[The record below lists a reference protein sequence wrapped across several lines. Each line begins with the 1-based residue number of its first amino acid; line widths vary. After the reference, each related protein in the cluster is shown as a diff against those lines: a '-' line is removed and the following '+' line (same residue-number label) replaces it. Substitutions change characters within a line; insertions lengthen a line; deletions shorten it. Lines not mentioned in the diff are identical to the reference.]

1 MNRNCFFAFLVVMGC
16 CQAWAATRTVTLD
29 ALPAIELVREGE
41 TASLRA
47 EGLERPLEPVGAPSL
62 PYCTVSLEVAAGA
75 EVGAITL
82 EGAWQTLAEGVT
94 LEPIQPVYVISETP
108 EQVGPDPALY
118 AKAWPEAAVENLG
131 ITRSLG
137 KRTLHLKVTPVRYA
151 GGKVEVLTQGSVS
164 VEVTEPAAVPRLK
177 SASLLTAEEEATS
190 QPARRYILISPP
202 AYTTQ
207 WQAYIDARKT
217 QRPDVTFVLKNAA
230 DIYSAY
236 PFNPDNTGG
245 SPRNPAESIH
255 QFLREDVKANPAGTT
270 YVVLGGSW
278 VNAWNITSAND
289 TTLQT
294 KIPGIIAKP
303 VAVVNEYPLTDM
315 FYACLDVDDGKYP
328 WDSNANKTYA
338 DSGEQNSS
346 NDYYADIVVSRIP
359 LRSTKLSEADVITA
373 FTAKVAH
380 VEGEAFTG
388 RHRYYSA
395 GGQLTTSYTAANGN
409 FLRGEQTFYD
419 GGLNQFDPTRSSN
432 FVDCEVVPRLTL
444 KNILSARRPVLGGN
458 PLFPYSW
465 SADYATQNEATN
477 DFFSQ
482 DREYTEYR
490 DHGSSTYL
498 YGGLVTADR
507 HLSGTGISRIILAG
521 YSCMTGCIDNSKL
534 TLAESEIVSAQG
546 GTVASI
552 HNSRAGLTYANKGS
566 SYEDGGLSSSLQ
578 HAVKVQLMNNDCD
591 IGTAWLRSRQRYSSS
606 TGQGRFVT
614 MEQLLL
620 GDPLIALPPAVEAVT
635 LTESPTLTADT
646 GYTSLTMPGGTNI
659 TSAKLV
665 SVMRGLTVTGAGDFT
680 FAADGGVGSGVTFA
694 ETGTHTLTLASPS
707 KGYFAQPTGAT
718 AVAITGS
725 GITLDLGSTTPTF
738 TTLTLDGGET
748 RKTGNIIRGT
758 TEGQLASLLPLTVTN
773 TEVLFATRDAFLR
786 KENDTVQTVET
797 DKITVTNGTVGFF
810 TNPNVGL
817 TYGRWD
823 GLYCPVELNNGSI
836 HVKSTQ
842 TAAFGHSAKPGLA
855 VSVTGTSA
863 VKTTGGG
870 KITLFGTTT
879 FTVNQDATLSLAAAF
894 ARGTADSKMVINNSG
909 KVTVA
914 DATGLTGEV
923 TVNGGTLQ
931 LTAIPLKNVTKL
943 TLTGTVKLILPKDEG
958 GFYQIL
964 PAQGATLEKSTA
976 TVTVATLDGETES
989 ALSGEFTT
997 TNAFFDKSAFLT
1009 WNTASGNWNTTDAN
1023 WLRNGTAATYTAG
1036 DKAYFP
1042 DINNGVTKVDEVTVT
1057 LPSEVACDFVNFGN
1071 AASTYTFSGSRL
1083 SVASLQLGTQVNFTN
1098 PVYSSDGVLATGGTN
1113 TFTNLSTPSVDI
1125 ATGATVSA
1133 TALSN
1138 TLSTIKAVRLYPLA
1152 THGGGATC
1160 EISELKFYNTSGEV
1174 SISSATRSEPTDIT
1188 FTSTGWTYLWDGVIN
1203 GLNFAGYGAQPWSV
1217 TVNDVSSFTNGRYY
1231 MQFTFA
1237 SAIPAITGLKIG
1249 APYNNQS
1256 TTSLK
1261 AFRVDVTT
1269 DGLSWVTV
1277 CTASNTTLP
1286 GKLIIDLW
1294 LNSGATFSCSTGGPT
1309 AVTVSAGGAYGL
1321 KGTPNAEITCE
1332 AGAIFKA
1339 VSGSALQYNAN
1350 CTFVYPEEGTVT
1362 IDPAALNLA
1371 DEASAQVI
1379 KNNGKTLT
1387 HADLAHFS
1395 APEGYNLVR
1404 TESGLNVIK
1413 QSTLAGPY
1421 RRTLTGRANWA
1432 DTGWT
1437 ADTVAEGGTWSSAN
1451 RQPYADIELLTT
1463 ADTVL
1468 KITESVS
1475 FGTLRQ
1481 QVLPEGTEG
1490 SEVDRSA
1497 YANRLRLEKSA
1508 GAKVEAVTY
1517 DLSAFEGRVTIA
1529 FSTGD
1534 ATVIAGADTRLRER
1548 GTGKLVIGEGMKVTL
1563 YAASWGG
1570 TIENNGGTIEYR
1582 SPMKAP
1588 QVQFK

>member
-62 PYCTVSLEVAAGA
+62 PYYTVSLEVATGA

-82 EGAWQTLAEGVT
+82 EGEWQTLAEGVT

-108 EQVGPDPALY
+108 ETVGPDPALY

-164 VEVTEPAAVPRLK
+164 VEVTEPAAVPRLM
-177 SASLLTAEEEATS
+177 SASLLSAEAEATT
-190 QPARRYILISPP
+190 PPERRYILISPP
-202 AYTTQ
+202 AYTNEWKT
-207 WQAYIDARKT
+207 YIEARRT
-217 QRPDVTFVLKNAA
+217 QRRDVTFVLKNAA
-230 DIYSAY
+230 EIYEAY
-236 PFNPDNTGG
+236 PFDPANTDG

-255 QFLREDVKANPAGTT
+255 QFLRKDVADNPAGTT

-278 VNAWNITSAND
+278 VNAWNITSASD
-289 TTLQT
+289 ATLQT
-294 KIPGIIAKP
+294 KIPGVIAKP

-315 FYACLDVDDGKYP
+315 FYACLDVNAGKYP

-359 LRSTKLSEADVITA
+359 LRSTKLSEADVIKA

-395 GGQLTTSYTAANGN
+395 GAQLTTSYTAANGN

-465 SADYATQNEATN
+465 SAAYATQGEATN

-521 YSCMTGCIDNSKL
+521 YSCMTGCIDSDKV
-534 TLAESEIVSAQG
+534 TLAESEIVSQRG
-546 GTVASI
+546 GTVASV
-552 HNSRAGLTYANKGS
+552 HNSRAGLTYANRGS
-566 SYEDGGLSSSLQ
+566 SYEDNGLSSSLQ
-578 HAVKVQLMNNDCD
+578 HAIKLQLMNNDCD

-665 SVMRGLTVTGAGDFT
+665 SVMRGLTVSGAGDFT
-680 FAADGGVGSGVTFA
+680 FAANGGVGSGVTFSTEGA
-694 ETGTHTLTLASPS
+694 HTLTLASPS

-738 TTLTLDGGET
+738 TTLTLNGGET
-748 RKTGNIIRGT
+748 HQAGNIIRGT
-758 TEGQLASLLPLTVTN
+758 TEGQLTRFLPLTVNN

-786 KENDTVQTVET
+786 KANDVVQTVAT
-797 DKITVTNGTVGFF
+797 DKITVTNGTVGFL

-817 TYGRWD
+817 QYGLWD
-823 GLYCPVELNNGSI
+823 GFYCPVELNNSSI

-870 KITLFGTTT
+870 KITLFGTST
-879 FTVNQDATLSLAAAF
+879 FTVAQDATLDLAAAF
-894 ARGTADSKMVINNSG
+894 ATSTTADSKLVINNSG

-914 DATGLTGEV
+914 DATGLAGEV

-931 LTAIPLKNVTKL
+931 LTAIPLANVTKL
-943 TLTGTVKLILPKDEG
+943 TLTGDVKLILPKDEG

-964 PAQGATLEKSTA
+964 PVQSATLEKTG
-976 TVTVATLDGETES
+976 TVTVYTADDTAT
-989 ALSGEFTT
+989 AISGEFTT
-997 TNAFFDKSAFLT
+997 TNAFFDKTAFLT

-1023 WLRNGTAATYTAG
+1023 WLRNGTAATYSAG

-1042 DINNGVTKVDEVTVT
+1042 DINNGAAVTIT

-1071 AASTYTFSGSRL
+1071 AASTYTFAGERL
-1083 SVASLQLGTQVNFTN
+1083 SVKNLQLGTPVTFSNA
-1098 PVYSSDGVLATGGTN
+1098 VYSSAGVLANSGT
-1113 TFTNLSTPSVDI
+1113 TAFSALTTPALSIS
-1125 ATGATVSA
+1125 AGATVSS
-1133 TALSN
+1133 TALDN
-1138 TLSTIKAVRLYPLA
+1138 TISTIKAIRFYPLA
-1152 THGGGATC
+1152 TNGGGTTC
-1160 EISELKFYNTSGEV
+1160 AISELEFYNANGKVT
-1174 SISSATRSEPTDIT
+1174 ISSNYSQPTDIAT
-1188 FTSTGWTYLWDGVIN
+1188 CSNWGALWDGKIN
-1203 GLNFAGYGAQPWSV
+1203 GLADFGLGKNEYVWSV
-1217 TVNDVSSFTNGRYY
+1217 TVRDVSHFTNGRYY
-1231 MQFTFA
+1231 MQFNFA
-1237 SAIPAITGLKIG
+1237 TAIPVITHYKVG
-1249 APYNNQS
+1249 APYNNQN
-1256 TTSLK
+1256 TKSLK
-1261 AFRVDVTT
+1261 NFRVDVTS
-1269 DGLSWVTV
+1269 DGISWVTV
-1277 CTASNTTLP
+1277 STVTGASVP
-1286 GKLIIDLW
+1286 GAGFGDLW
-1294 LNSGATFSCSTGGPT
+1294 QNAGNPFTCNAASGST

-1321 KGTPNAEITCE
+1321 KGTPKAKITCE

-1350 CTFVYPEEGTVT
+1350 CTIVYPKAGTIE
-1362 IDPAALNLA
+1362 IDPTALNLA
-1371 DEASAQVI
+1371 DGASAQVI
-1379 KNNGKTLT
+1379 KNNGKTFT

-1395 APEGYNLVR
+1395 VPEGYNLER
-1404 TESGLNVIK
+1404 DANGLNVVK
-1413 QSTLAGPY
+1413 ESTLAGPY
-1421 RRTLTGRANWA
+1421 RRTLDGRATWA
-1432 DTGWT
+1432 ETGWT
-1437 ADTVAEGGTWSSAN
+1437 ADAETEGGTWSSAN
-1451 RQPYADIELLTT
+1451 RQPCADIELLTT

-1481 QVLPEGTEG
+1481 QVLPEGEEG
-1490 SEVDRSA
+1490 SGVDRSA

-1508 GAKVEAVTY
+1508 SATVEAVTY

-1529 FSTGD
+1529 FSTGA
-1534 ATVIAGADTRLRER
+1534 ATVIAGADTRLRES

-1563 YAASWGG
+1563 YAARWGG

>member
-108 EQVGPDPALY
+108 ETVGPDPALY

-164 VEVTEPAAVPRLK
+164 VEVTEPAAVPRMM
-177 SASLLTAEEEATS
+177 SASLLTAEEEATT
-190 QPARRYILISPP
+190 QPERRYILISPP
-202 AYTTQ
+202 AYTSQ
-207 WQAYIDARKT
+207 WQTYIDARKT

-230 DIYSAY
+230 EIYRDY
-236 PFNPDNTGG
+236 PFNPNNTDG

-278 VNAWNITSAND
+278 VDAWNITSADD

-294 KIPGIIAKP
+294 KIPGIIAK
-303 VAVVNEYPLTDM
+303 AAKLYSHYPLTDM
-315 FYACLDVDDGKYP
+315 FYACLDVDAGKYP
-328 WDSNANKTYA
+328 WDGNANKNYA
-338 DSGEQNSS
+338 DGNELGNGA
-346 NDYYADIVVSRIP
+346 NDYDPDIVVSRIP
-359 LRSTKLSEADVITA
+359 LRSSKLSEAAVITA
-373 FTAKVAH
+373 FTAKVTRA
-380 VEGEAFTG
+380 EAADFPG

-395 GGQLTTSYTAANGN
+395 GGQLDTTYSAASGN
-409 FLRGEQTFYD
+409 FLRTEQEFYD
-419 GGLNQFDPTRSSN
+419 GGLNQFDPARSSA
-432 FVDCEVVPRLTL
+432 FVDCEVVPRRSL
-444 KNILSARRPVLGGN
+444 KTMLATRRPVLGGN

-465 SADYATQNEATN
+465 SAAYATQSEAVT
-477 DFFSQ
+477 DFFSK

-507 HLSGTGISRIILAG
+507 HLNSTGLSRIILAG
-521 YSCMTGCIDNSKL
+521 FSCMTGYIDGDKV
-534 TLAESEIVSAQG
+534 TLAESEIVSQNG
-546 GTVASI
+546 GAVASV
-552 HNSRAGLTYANKGS
+552 HNSRFGLSYSGKGAS
-566 SYEDGGLSSSLQ
+566 DEDGLSSTLQ
-578 HAVKVQLMNNDCD
+578 YRIKQQLMNSDCD
-591 IGTAWLRSRQRYSSS
+591 IGTAWLNSRKSYCSNAW
-606 TGQGRFVT
+606 GQARFVLF
-614 MEQLLL
+614 EQLLL
-620 GDPLIALPPAVEAVT
+620 GDPLIALPPAVGAAT

-665 SVMRGLTVTGAGDFT
+665 KVMQGLTVTGAGDFT
-680 FAADGGVGSGVTFA
+680 FAADGGVGAGVTFA

-707 KGYFAQPTGAT
+707 KGYFAQPTNAT
-718 AVAITGS
+718 TVAITGS
-725 GITLDLGSTTPTF
+725 GITLDLGSTAPTF
-738 TTLTLDGGET
+738 TTLTLNGGET

-773 TEVLFATRDAFLR
+773 TEVLFATRDAF
-786 KENDTVQTVET
+786 KGAGENAKV
-797 DKITVTNGTVGFF
+797 TVTNGTVGFH
-810 TNPNVGL
+810 TNPNVGSQ
-817 TYGRWD
+817 YGLWD
-823 GLYCPVELNNGSI
+823 GFYCPVELNSGSI

-879 FTVNQDATLSLAAAF
+879 FAVAANATLTLNANFATSSLEN
-894 ARGTADSKMVINNSG
+894 SKLVIDNSG
-909 KVTVA
+909 TVVV
-914 DATGLTGEV
+914 DGDSGLTGEV
-923 TVNGGTLQ
+923 TVNGGTLE
-931 LTAIPLKNVTKL
+931 LKALPLKNVTKL
-943 TLTGTVKLILPKDEG
+943 TLTGNVKLILPKDEG
-958 GFYQIL
+958 GFYQVL
-964 PAQGATLEKSTA
+964 PVQGSTLEKTGAVTVYTADDTA
-976 TVTVATLDGETES
+976 TAI
-989 ALSGEFTT
+989 SGEFTT

-1023 WLRNGTAATYTAG
+1023 WLRNGTAATYSAG

-1042 DINNGVTKVDEVTVT
+1042 DINGASSVTVN
-1057 LPSEVACDFVNFGN
+1057 LPSELSCDFVNFGN
-1071 AASTYTFSGSRL
+1071 SSSAYTFTGSTL
-1083 SVASLQLGTQVNFTN
+1083 NVQSLLLGT
-1098 PVYSSDGVLATGGTN
+1098 PVTFSNTVIASSGTFALSGN
-1113 TFTNLSTPSVDI
+1113 TTFNTLSTTFLDI
-1125 ATGATVSA
+1125 ANGATVSA
-1133 TALSN
+1133 DTLNLSF
-1138 TLSTIKAVRLYPLA
+1138 SKIKGIRFYPLKLYA
-1152 THGGGATC
+1152 EMFNGSLLDTCALAEMRFFDANGAQ
-1160 EISELKFYNTSGEV
+1160 IP
-1174 SISSATRSEPTDIT
+1174 ISSAAISDKPGY
-1188 FTSTGWTYLWDGVIN
+1188 TSSNTGALYDNSCNTSSSYWQVQASSASVFQKGDYYLQFSFDSPQPMVAKYQLASSYNAYKSAPVSFRLEVSCDGN
-1203 GLNFAGYGAQPWSV
+1203 
-1217 TVNDVSSFTNGRYY
+1217 T
-1231 MQFTFA
+1231 
-1237 SAIPAITGLKIG
+1237 
-1249 APYNNQS
+1249 
-1256 TTSLK
+1256 
-1261 AFRVDVTT
+1261 
-1269 DGLSWVTV
+1269 WVTV
-1277 CTASNTTLP
+1277 SQVTNAGSGGQIFIGDTWYTCGAFTCSSGPWTTP
-1286 GKLIIDLW
+1286 
-1294 LNSGATFSCSTGGPT
+1294 
-1309 AVTVSAGGAYGL
+1309 VTVSAGGAYGL
-1321 KGTPNAEITCE
+1321 KGTPNAKITCE

-1339 VSGSALQYNAN
+1339 VSGSALQYNAKS
-1350 CTFVYPEEGTVT
+1350 TFVYPAEGTIT
-1362 IDPAALNLA
+1362 IDPTALNLA
-1371 DEASAQVI
+1371 DGASAQVI

-1421 RRTLTGRANWA
+1421 RRTLTGRATWA

-1451 RQPYADIELLTT
+1451 RQPCADIELLTT

-1468 KITESVS
+1468 KIEESVS

-1481 QVLPEGTEG
+1481 QVLPESTEG
-1490 SEVDRSA
+1490 SGVDRSA

-1508 GAKVEAVTY
+1508 SATVEAVTY

-1582 SPMKAP
+1582 APMKAP

>member
-62 PYCTVSLEVAAGA
+62 PYYTVSLEVAAGA

-108 EQVGPDPALY
+108 ETVGPDPALY

-164 VEVTEPAAVPRLK
+164 VEVTEPAAVPRLM
-177 SASLLTAEEEATS
+177 SASLLTAEAKATTP
-190 QPARRYILISPP
+190 PARRYILISPP
-202 AYTTQ
+202 AYTTR
-207 WQAYIDARKT
+207 WQAYIEARRT

-230 DIYSAY
+230 EIYSAY
-236 PFNPDNTGG
+236 PFNPNNTDG

-255 QFLREDVKANPAGTT
+255 QFLREDVAANPAGTT

-278 VNAWNITSAND
+278 VNAWNITSADD

-294 KIPGIIAKP
+294 KIPGVIAKP

-315 FYACLDVDDGKYP
+315 FYACLDVNAGKYP

-373 FTAKVAH
+373 FKAKVAH

-395 GGQLTTSYTAANGN
+395 GAQLTTSYTAANGN

-465 SADYATQNEATN
+465 SAAYATQGEATN
-477 DFFSQ
+477 DFFSK

-521 YSCMTGCIDNSKL
+521 YSCMTGCIDSNKV
-534 TLAESEIVSAQG
+534 TLAESEIVSQRG
-546 GTVASI
+546 GTVASV
-552 HNSRAGLTYANKGS
+552 HNSRAGLTYANRGS
-566 SYEDGGLSSSLQ
+566 SYEDNGLSSSLQ
-578 HAVKVQLMNNDCD
+578 HAIKLQLMNNDCD

-606 TGQGRFVT
+606 TGQGRFVV

-620 GDPLIALPPAVEAVT
+620 GDPLIALPPAVTATT

-646 GYTSLTMPGGTNI
+646 GYTTLSMPGGTNI
-659 TSAKLV
+659 TSSHLV
-665 SVMRGLTVTGAGDFT
+665 KVMRGLTVTGAGDFT
-680 FAADGGVGSGVTFA
+680 FAADGGVGSGVTFSTA
-694 ETGTHTLTLASPS
+694 GDHTLTLASPS

-725 GITLDLGSTTPTF
+725 GITLDLGSTAPTF
-738 TTLTLDGGET
+738 TKLTLNGGESET
-748 RKTGNIIRGT
+748 PKTGNIIRGT
-758 TEGQLASLLPLTVTN
+758 TEGQLTRFLPLTVEN

-786 KENDTVQTVET
+786 KANDVVQTVAT
-797 DKITVTNGTVGFF
+797 DKITVTNGTVGFL
-810 TNPNVGL
+810 TNPNVGSQ
-817 TYGRWD
+817 YGLWD
-823 GLYCPVELNNGSI
+823 GFYCPVELNNGTI
-836 HVKSTQ
+836 HVKATQ

-870 KITLFGTTT
+870 KITLFGTST
-879 FTVNQDATLSLAAAF
+879 FTVAQDATLDLAAAF
-894 ARGTADSKMVINNSG
+894 ATSTTADSKLVINNSG

-914 DATGLTGEV
+914 DATGLAGEV

-931 LTAIPLKNVTKL
+931 LTAIPLANVTKL
-943 TLTGTVKLILPKDEG
+943 TLTGDVKLILPKDEG

-964 PAQGATLEKSTA
+964 PVQDSTLEKTG
-976 TVTVATLDGETES
+976 TVTVYTADDTAT
-989 ALSGEFTT
+989 AISGEFTT
-997 TNAFFDKSAFLT
+997 TNAFFDKTAFLT

-1023 WLRNGTAATYTAG
+1023 WLRNGTAATYSAG

-1042 DINNGVTKVDEVTVT
+1042 DINNGAAVTVS

-1071 AASTYTFSGSRL
+1071 AASTYTFAGERL
-1083 SVASLQLGTQVNFTN
+1083 SVKNLQLGTPVTFSNT
-1098 PVYSSDGVLATGGTN
+1098 VYSSGGVVANGGKTAFADL
-1113 TFTNLSTPSVDI
+1113 TTPTLDI
-1125 ATGATVSA
+1125 ASGATVSA
-1133 TALSN
+1133 SILSN
-1138 TLSTIKAVRLYPLA
+1138 TISTIKGIRFYPLA
-1152 THGGGATC
+1152 AKNGTTC
-1160 EISELKFYNTSGEV
+1160 AISELEFYNTNGKVTIPSNH
-1174 SISSATRSEPTDIT
+1174 SEPTDVATSSNWDALSDGRIT
-1188 FTSTGWTYLWDGVIN
+1188 
-1203 GLNFAGYGAQPWSV
+1203 GLQFDLGSREYVWSV
-1217 TVNDVSSFTNGRYY
+1217 TVPDVSDFTNGRYY
-1231 MQFTFA
+1231 MQFNFA
-1237 SAIPAITGLKIG
+1237 SAIPIITSYKVG
-1249 APYNNQS
+1249 APYNDQN
-1256 TTSLK
+1256 TKSLK
-1261 AFRVDVTT
+1261 NFRVDVTS
-1269 DGLSWVTV
+1269 DGISWVTV
-1277 CTASNTTLP
+1277 STVTNASVP
-1286 GKLIIDLW
+1286 GAGFGALW
-1294 LNSGATFSCSTGGPT
+1294 QNSGNPFTCSNGGPT

-1321 KGTPNAEITCE
+1321 KGTPNAKITCE

-1350 CTFVYPEEGTVT
+1350 CTFVYPEAGTIE
-1362 IDPAALNLA
+1362 IDPTALGLAANGK
-1371 DEASAQVI
+1371 AQVI
-1379 KNNGKTLT
+1379 ANNGKTFT

-1395 APEGYNLVR
+1395 VPEGYNLER
-1404 TESGLNVIK
+1404 DSNGLNVVK

-1421 RRTLTGRANWA
+1421 RRTLNGRANWA
-1432 DTGWT
+1432 ETGWT
-1437 ADTVAEGGTWSSAN
+1437 ADTATEGGTWSSAN
-1451 RQPYADIELLTT
+1451 RQPCADIELLTT

-1468 KITESVS
+1468 KIEGSVS

-1481 QVLPEGTEG
+1481 QVLPVLPEGTEG
-1490 SEVDRSA
+1490 SGVDRST

-1508 GAKVEAVTY
+1508 GATVEAVTY

-1529 FSTGD
+1529 FSTGA
-1534 ATVIAGADTRLRER
+1534 ATVIAGADTRLRES

-1563 YAASWGG
+1563 YAARWGG

-1582 SPMKAP
+1582 APMKAP

>member
-1 MNRNCFFAFLVVMGC
+1 MNKNCFFAFVVVMGC
-16 CQAWAATRTVTLD
+16 GQAWAATRTVTLD

-62 PYCTVSLEVAAGA
+62 PYYTVSLEVTAGA

-82 EGAWQTLAEGVT
+82 EGEWQTLAEGVT

-108 EQVGPDPALY
+108 ETVGPDPALY

-164 VEVTEPAAVPRLK
+164 VEVTEPAATPRLK
-177 SASLLTAEEEATS
+177 SASLLTAENEATTP
-190 QPARRYILISPP
+190 PARRYILISPP
-202 AYTTQ
+202 AYTSQ
-207 WQAYIDARKT
+207 WQDYLDERQT
-217 QRPDVTFVLKNAA
+217 QRSDVTFVLKNAA

-236 PFNPDNTGG
+236 PFNPDNTDG

-255 QFLREDVKANPAGTT
+255 QFLREDVAANPAGTT

-278 VNAWNITSAND
+278 VNAWNITSADD

-303 VAVVNEYPLTDM
+303 TQLYSHYPLTDM
-315 FYACLDVDDGKYP
+315 FYACLDVDTGKYP
-328 WDSNANKTYA
+328 WDGNANKNYA
-338 DSGEQNSS
+338 DSSELGNTA
-346 NDYYADIVVSRIP
+346 NDYNPDIVVSRIP
-359 LRSTKLSEADVITA
+359 LRSSKLSEAAVITA
-373 FTAKVAH
+373 FTEKVRRA
-380 VEGEAFTG
+380 EAENFSG

-395 GGQLTTSYTAANGN
+395 GGQLDTTYSASNGN
-409 FLRGEQTFYD
+409 FLRAEQEFYD
-419 GGLNQFDPTRSSN
+419 GGLNQFDPTRSSS
-432 FVDCEVVPRLTL
+432 FVDCEVVPRRSL
-444 KNILSARRPVLGGN
+444 KNMLSTRRPVLGGN
-458 PLFPYSW
+458 PLFPTSW
-465 SADYATQNEATN
+465 SAAYATQNEAVT
-477 DFFSQ
+477 DFFSE

-507 HLSGTGISRIILAG
+507 HLNGSGLSRIILAG
-521 YSCMTGCIDNSKL
+521 YSCMTGYIDGEKL
-534 TLAESEIVSAQG
+534 TLAESEIVSQSG
-546 GTVASI
+546 GAVASV
-552 HNSRAGLTYANKGS
+552 HNSRFGLSYAGKGAS
-566 SYEDGGLSSSLQ
+566 DEDGLSSTLQ
-578 HAVKVQLMNNDCD
+578 YRIKQQLMTSDCD
-591 IGTAWLRSRQRYSSS
+591 LGTAWLNTRKGYCSN
-606 TGQGRFVT
+606 TGGQQRFVM

-620 GDPLIALPPAVEAVT
+620 GDPLIALPPAVGAATWTGSEDCSQD
-635 LTESPTLTADT
+635 L
-646 GYTSLTMPGGTNI
+646 GYTSLTATAGTTI
-659 TSAKLV
+659 ESAKLV
-665 SVMRGLTVTGAGDFT
+665 KVMQGLTVTGAGNFT
-680 FAADGGVGSGVTFA
+680 FAADGGVGSGVTFS

-707 KGYFAQPTGAT
+707 KGYFAQPTNAKE
-718 AVAITGS
+718 VAITGS
-725 GITLDLGSTTPTF
+725 GITLDLGSTAPTF
-738 TTLTLDGGET
+738 TKLTLNGGDT

-758 TEGQLASLLPLTVTN
+758 TEGQLTRFLPLTVEN
-773 TEVLFATRDAFLR
+773 TEILFATRDAFLR
-786 KENDTVQTVET
+786 KANDVVQTVET
-797 DKITVTNGTVGFF
+797 DKITVTNGSVGFF

-817 TYGRWD
+817 AYGRWD
-823 GLYCPVELNNGSI
+823 GFYCPVELNSGSI

-855 VSVTGTSA
+855 VSVTGDSS

-879 FTVNQDATLSLAAAF
+879 FTVEANATLTLNANFATSSLENSELVIDN
-894 ARGTADSKMVINNSG
+894 RGTVVVDGDS
-909 KVTVA
+909 
-914 DATGLTGEV
+914 GLTGEV
-923 TVNGGTLQ
+923 TINGGTLE
-931 LTAIPLKNVTKL
+931 LKALPLKNVTKL

-964 PAQGATLEKSTA
+964 PVGATLEKTG
-976 TVTVATLDGETES
+976 TVTVYASDNTET
-989 ALSGEFTT
+989 ALTGEFTS

-1009 WNTASGNWNTTDAN
+1009 WNTASGNWNTTESN
-1023 WLRNGTAATYTAG
+1023 KPWLLNGIESAYTAG
-1036 DKAYFP
+1036 AKAYFP
-1042 DINNGVTKVDEVTVT
+1042 DVESAATVSVNLT
-1057 LPSEVACDFVNFGN
+1057 EEVACDFVNFGN

-1083 SVASLQLGTQVNFTN
+1083 NIKNLQLGT
-1098 PVYSSDGVLATGGTN
+1098 PVTFSNTVQATSGTLVTGGTSA
-1113 TFTNLSTPSVDI
+1113 FTSLFTPSISVAD
-1125 ATGATVSA
+1125 GATISVE
-1133 TALSN
+1133 TLSN
-1138 TLSTIKAVRLYPLA
+1138 TITTIKGLRFYPRKMK
-1152 THGGGATC
+1152 TGGGVCSLAEMRFYAANGTEVPLSAATATDAPG
-1160 EISELKFYNTSGEV
+1160 YTSSNV
-1174 SISSATRSEPTDIT
+1174 S
-1188 FTSTGWTYLWDGVIN
+1188 YLWDGIVYGGTLYNNDMVWQVTATADIFAN
-1203 GLNFAGYGAQPWSV
+1203 AGYYLQFIFNSEQPMV
-1217 TVNDVSSFTNGRYY
+1217 ATYKLANG
-1231 MQFTFA
+1231 FA
-1237 SAIPAITGLKIG
+1237 S
-1249 APYNNQS
+1249 YNNAP
-1256 TTSLK
+1256 TS
-1261 AFRVDVTT
+1261 FRVDVTP
-1269 DGLSWVTV
+1269 DGETWVTV
-1277 CTASNTTLP
+1277 SDVTGAITRGQGFVDLWYQSNPFSCTANP
-1286 GKLIIDLW
+1286 
-1294 LNSGATFSCSTGGPT
+1294 APT

-1321 KGTPNAEITCE
+1321 KGTPKAKITCE

-1339 VSGSALQYNAN
+1339 VQGSALQYTTN

-1362 IDPAALNLA
+1362 IDPAALGLA
-1371 DEASAQVI
+1371 DGASAQVI
-1379 KNNGKTLT
+1379 ANSGKTFT

-1395 APEGYNLVR
+1395 APEGYNLMR
-1404 TESGLNVIK
+1404 TESGLNVVK

-1421 RRTLTGRANWA
+1421 RRTLSGRATWA
-1432 DTGWT
+1432 KTGWT
-1437 ADTVAEGGTWSSAN
+1437 ADTVTEGGTWLSAN
-1451 RQPYADIELLTT
+1451 RQPCADIELLTT

-1508 GAKVEAVTY
+1508 GATVEAVAY

-1534 ATVIAGADTRLRER
+1534 ATVIAGADTRLRES

>member
-41 TASLRA
+41 TAVLRA

-108 EQVGPDPALY
+108 ETVGPDPTLY

-131 ITRSLG
+131 ITRSLR

-151 GGKVEVLTQGSVS
+151 EGKVEVLTQGSVR
-164 VEVTEPAAVPRLK
+164 VEVTEPAATPRLK
-177 SASLLTAEEEATS
+177 SAALLTAEASPKPE
-190 QPARRYILISPP
+190 RRYILISPP

-207 WQAYIDARKT
+207 WRAYIDARKT

-236 PFNPDNTGG
+236 SFNPDNTDG

-255 QFLREDVKANPAGTT
+255 QFLREDVSANPAGTT

-278 VNAWNITSAND
+278 VNAWSITSAND

-315 FYACLDVDDGKYP
+315 FYACLDVNAGKYP
-328 WDSNANKTYA
+328 WDSNANKTYS
-338 DSGEQNSS
+338 DSSEQSNSV

-395 GGQLTTSYTAANGN
+395 GAQLTTSYTAANGN

-465 SADYATQNEATN
+465 SAAYATQSEATN

-507 HLSGTGISRIILAG
+507 HLTSTGISRIILAG
-521 YSCMTGCIDNSKL
+521 YSCMTGCIDSDKV
-534 TLAESEIVSAQG
+534 TLAESEIVSQRG
-546 GTVASI
+546 GTVASV
-552 HNSRAGLTYANKGS
+552 HNSRAGLTYANRGS
-566 SYEDGGLSSSLQ
+566 SYEDNGLSSSLQ
-578 HAVKVQLMNNDCD
+578 HAIKLQLMNNDCD
-591 IGTAWLRSRQRYSSS
+591 IGTAWLKSRQQYSTS
-606 TGQGRFVT
+606 TGQGRFVV

-620 GDPLIALPPAVEAVT
+620 GDPLIALPPAVTATT

-646 GYTSLTMPGGTNI
+646 GYTTLSMPGGTNI
-659 TSAKLV
+659 TSSHLV
-665 SVMRGLTVTGAGDFT
+665 KVMRGLTVTGAGDFT
-680 FAADGGVGSGVTFA
+680 FAADGGVGSGVTFSTA
-694 ETGTHTLTLASPS
+694 GDHTLTLASPS

-725 GITLDLGSTTPTF
+725 GITLDLGSTAPTF
-738 TTLTLDGGET
+738 SSLTLDGGDS

-758 TEGQLASLLPLTVTN
+758 EAGQLASFLPLTVTN
-773 TEVLFATRDAFLR
+773 TEVLFATRDAFLGA
-786 KENDTVQTVET
+786 EAG
-797 DKITVTNGTVGFF
+797 DKITVTNGAVGFL
-810 TNPNVGL
+810 TNPNVGKQ
-817 TYGRWD
+817 YGRWD
-823 GLYCPVELNNGSI
+823 GFYCPVELTDSSI
-836 HVKSTQ
+836 VVDTTQ
-842 TAAFGHSAKPGLA
+842 TAAFGSSSAPGLTIDA
-855 VSVTGTSA
+855 FGESA
-863 VKTTGGG
+863 ISTIRGG

-879 FTVNQDATLSLAAAF
+879 VNVHDGATLTIGALFSSFTLDD
-894 ARGTADSKMVINNSG
+894 GTTGKLKLNNSG
-909 KVTVA
+909 GTVIVDGNA
-914 DATGLTGEV
+914 DLAGEV

-931 LTAIPLKNVTKL
+931 LSSLPLANVTKL
-943 TLTGTVKLILPKDEG
+943 TLAGEVKLILPKDEG

-964 PAQGATLEKSTA
+964 PAKGATLDMSGA
-976 TVTVATLDGETES
+976 TVSVYTSDALDTPITGAFTSTCAYFDQAAFLVWSVATG
-989 ALSGEFTT
+989 
-997 TNAFFDKSAFLT
+997 T
-1009 WNTASGNWNTTDAN
+1009 WNTDTSNTP
-1023 WLRNGTAATYTAG
+1023 WKLNGVAMPYSSTYRT
-1036 DKAYFP
+1036 YFP
-1042 DINNGVTKVDEVTVT
+1042 DVDATPDVSVTVGT
-1057 LPSEVACDFVNFGN
+1057 EIACDFVNFGN
-1071 AASTYTFSGSRL
+1071 QSSVYTFSGSKL
-1083 SVASLQLGTQVNFTN
+1083 NVQSLQLGTNVNFDN
-1098 PVYSSDGVLATGGTN
+1098 AVYSSAGVLANGGT
-1113 TFTNLSTPSVDI
+1113 TSFANLTTPTLNIS
-1125 ATGATVSA
+1125 AGATVSA
-1133 TALSN
+1133 TTLSN
-1138 TLSTIKAVRLYPLA
+1138 TITTIKGIRFYPRVML
-1152 THGGGATC
+1152 GGGSTC
-1160 EISELKFYNTSGEV
+1160 SLAELRFYSGSTEV
-1174 SISSATRSEPTDIT
+1174 KLSDGTKSDAPGYSSTNQ
-1188 FTSTGWTYLWDGVIN
+1188 GYLWDGVVS
-1203 GLNFAGYGAQPWSV
+1203 GAEMGFGGERVWQVTAGSAAEFANDQYYLQFMFSTSKSMVTSYKLAGGYKTWQ
-1217 TVNDVSSFTNGRYY
+1217 N
-1231 MQFTFA
+1231 
-1237 SAIPAITGLKIG
+1237 
-1249 APYNNQS
+1249 APID
-1256 TTSLK
+1256 
-1261 AFRVDVTT
+1261 FRVDVSP
-1269 DGLSWVTV
+1269 DGISWITV
-1277 CTASNTTLP
+1277 SEV
-1286 GKLIIDLW
+1286 
-1294 LNSGATFSCSTGGPT
+1294 SGARTAGNGLDVLWYLSGACSCSNGGPT

-1321 KGTPNAEITCE
+1321 KGTPNATITCE

-1339 VSGSALQYNAN
+1339 VSGSALQYNKN
-1350 CTFVYPEEGTVT
+1350 CTFVYPAEGTIT
-1362 IDPAALNLA
+1362 IDPTALNLA
-1371 DEASAQVI
+1371 EENASAQVI
-1379 KNNGKTLT
+1379 ANAGKTFT

-1395 APEGYNLVR
+1395 VPEGYTLVR
-1404 TESGLNVIK
+1404 DAKNGLNVVK
-1413 QSTLAGPY
+1413 QTTLAGPY
-1421 RRTLTGRANWA
+1421 RRTLNGRTTWA

-1437 ADTVAEGGTWSSAN
+1437 ADTATEGGTWSSAN
-1451 RQPYADIELLTT
+1451 RAPCADIELLTT
-1463 ADTVL
+1463 DDTVL
-1468 KITESVS
+1468 KITENVS

-1481 QVLPEGTEG
+1481 QTLPEGTEG
-1490 SEVDRSA
+1490 SAVDRSA

-1508 GAKVEAVTY
+1508 DATVEAVTY

-1529 FSTGD
+1529 FSTGA
-1534 ATVIAGADTRLRER
+1534 ATVIAGADTRLREN
-1548 GTGKLVIGEGMKVTL
+1548 GTGKLIIGEGMKVTL
-1563 YAASWGG
+1563 YAEEDWGG
-1570 TIENNGGTIEYR
+1570 PRENNGGTFER
-1582 SPMKAP
+1582 RAPMKAP

>member
-1 MNRNCFFAFLVVMGC
+1 MNRNCFFAFVVVMGC
-16 CQAWAATRTVTLD
+16 GQAWAATRTVTLD
-29 ALPAIELVREGE
+29 ALPVIELVREGE

-62 PYCTVSLEVAAGA
+62 PYCTVSLEVSAEA
-75 EVGAITL
+75 EVGAVTL
-82 EGAWQTLAEGVT
+82 EGEWKTLGEGVT
-94 LEPIQPVYVISETP
+94 LEPIQPVYVMSETP

-151 GGKVEVLTQGSVS
+151 EGKVEVLTQGSVS
-164 VEVTEPAAVPRLK
+164 VEVTEPAALPRLM
-177 SASLLTAEEEATS
+177 SAALLSAEAEATT

-202 AYTTQ
+202 AYTTR

-217 QRPDVTFVLKNAA
+217 QRPDVTFVLKDAA
-230 DIYSAY
+230 EIYSAY
-236 PFNPDNTGG
+236 PFKSDNTDG

-255 QFLREDVKANPAGTT
+255 QFLREYVAANPAGTT

-278 VNAWNITSAND
+278 VDAWKITPAND
-289 TTLQT
+289 TPLQT

-303 VAVVNEYPLTDM
+303 AQLYSHYPLTDM
-315 FYACLDVDDGKYP
+315 FYACLDVDEGKYP
-328 WDSNANKTYA
+328 WDGNANEDYA
-338 DSGEQNSS
+338 DSSELGNSA
-346 NDYYADIVVSRIP
+346 NDYEPDIVVSRIP
-359 LRSTKLSEADVITA
+359 LRSSKLSEAEVITA
-373 FTAKVAH
+373 FTAKVARA
-380 VEGEAFTG
+380 EAADFPG

-395 GGQLTTSYTAANGN
+395 GGQLDTTYSASNGN
-409 FLRGEQTFYD
+409 FLRAEQEFYD
-419 GGLNQFDPTRSSN
+419 GGLNQFDPARSSS
-432 FVDCEVVPRLTL
+432 FVDCEVVPRRSL
-444 KNILSARRPVLGGN
+444 KNLLSLRRPVLGGN

-465 SADYATQNEATN
+465 SAACATQNEAVT
-477 DFFSQ
+477 DFFSK

-507 HLSGTGISRIILAG
+507 HLNGTGLSRIILAG
-521 YSCMTGCIDNSKL
+521 YSCMTGYIDGDKV
-534 TLAESEIVSAQG
+534 TLAESEIVSQSG
-546 GTVASI
+546 GAVASV
-552 HNSRAGLTYANKGS
+552 HNSRFGLSYAGCGASDT
-566 SYEDGGLSSSLQ
+566 DGLSSTLQ
-578 HAVKVQLMNNDCD
+578 YRIKQQLMTSDCD
-591 IGTAWLRSRQRYSSS
+591 LGTAWLNTRKGYC
-606 TGQGRFVT
+606 TNAGGQQRFVM

-620 GDPLIALPPAVEAVT
+620 GDPLIALPPAVGAVT

-646 GYTSLTMPGGTNI
+646 GYTSLTMPGGTNL
-659 TSAKLV
+659 TSDHLV
-665 SVMRGLTVTGAGDFT
+665 KVMQGLTVTGAGNFT
-680 FAADGGVGSGVTFA
+680 FAADGGVGAGVTFA
-694 ETGTHTLTLASPS
+694 DEGTHTLTLASPS

-718 AVAITGS
+718 TVAITGS
-725 GITLDLGSTTPTF
+725 GITLDLGSSAPTF
-738 TTLTLDGGET
+738 TTLTLNGGET
-748 RKTGNIIRGT
+748 RKTGNVIRGT
-758 TEGQLASLLPLTVTN
+758 TEGQLTRFLPLTVNN

-786 KENDTVQTVET
+786 KENDVVQTVAT
-797 DKITVTNGTVGFF
+797 DKITVNNGSVGFF

-855 VSVTGTSA
+855 VSVTGDSS
-863 VKTTGGG
+863 VKTSRGG

-879 FTVNQDATLSLAAAF
+879 FTVEANATLTLNANFATSSLEN
-894 ARGTADSKMVINNSG
+894 SKLVINNSG

-914 DATGLTGEV
+914 DATELSGEV

-931 LTAIPLKNVTKL
+931 LTAIPLTNVTKL
-943 TLTGTVKLILPKDEG
+943 TLTGDVKLILPKDEG

-964 PAQGATLEKSTA
+964 PTRGATLEKTG
-976 TVTVATLDGETES
+976 TVTVYASDNTEA
-989 ALSGEFTT
+989 ALTGEFTT

-1009 WNTASGNWNTTDAN
+1009 WNTASGNWNTTDTN
-1023 WLRNGTAATYTAG
+1023 WLRNGTAATYSAG
-1036 DKAYFP
+1036 DKTYFP
-1042 DINNGVTKVDEVTVT
+1042 DINDGTAVTVS

-1125 ATGATVSA
+1125 ATGAAVSA

-1339 VSGSALQYNAN
+1339 VSGSALQYKN
-1350 CTFVYPEEGTVT
+1350 CTFVYPEEGTIT
-1362 IDPAALNLA
+1362 IDPTALNLA
-1371 DEASAQVI
+1371 ENDAPAQVI
-1379 KNNGKTLT
+1379 ANAGKTFT

-1395 APEGYNLVR
+1395 APEGYTLVR
-1404 TESGLNVIK
+1404 DAKNGLNVVK
-1413 QSTLAGPY
+1413 QTTLAGPY
-1421 RRTLTGRANWA
+1421 RRTLRERTTWA
-1432 DTGWT
+1432 DSGWT
-1437 ADTVAEGGTWSSAN
+1437 ADTVTEGGTWLSAN
-1451 RQPYADIELLTT
+1451 RAPCADIELLTT

-1468 KITESVS
+1468 KITENVS

-1481 QVLPEGTEG
+1481 QTLPEGTEG

-1508 GAKVEAVTY
+1508 NATVEAVTY

-1529 FSTGD
+1529 FSTGA
-1534 ATVIAGADTRLRER
+1534 ATVIAGADTRLREN
-1548 GTGKLVIGEGMKVTL
+1548 GTGKLIIGEGMKVTL
-1563 YAASWGG
+1563 YAASWDG
-1570 TIENNGGTIEYR
+1570 TIENTGGTIEYR
-1582 SPMKAP
+1582 APMKAP

>member
-29 ALPAIELVREGE
+29 ALPAIELVCEGE

-108 EQVGPDPALY
+108 ETVGPDPALY

-164 VEVTEPAAVPRLK
+164 VEVTEPAAAPRMM
-177 SASLLTAEEEATS
+177 SASLLSAEEEATT
-190 QPARRYILISPP
+190 QPERRYILISPP

-207 WQAYIDARKT
+207 WQTYIDARKT

-230 DIYSAY
+230 DIYSTY

-278 VNAWNITSAND
+278 VDAWNITSADD

-294 KIPGIIAKP
+294 KIPGIIAK
-303 VAVVNEYPLTDM
+303 AAKLYSHYPLTDM
-315 FYACLDVDDGKYP
+315 FYACLDVDAGKYP
-328 WDSNANKTYA
+328 WDGNANKNYA
-338 DSGEQNSS
+338 DGNELGNGA
-346 NDYYADIVVSRIP
+346 NDYDPDIVVSRIP
-359 LRSTKLSEADVITA
+359 LRSSKLSEAAVITA
-373 FTAKVAH
+373 FTAKVARA
-380 VEGEAFTG
+380 EAADFPG

-395 GGQLTTSYTAANGN
+395 GGQLDTTYSAASGN
-409 FLRGEQTFYD
+409 FLRTEQEFYD
-419 GGLNQFDPTRSSN
+419 GGLNQFDPARSSA
-432 FVDCEVVPRLTL
+432 FVDCEVVPRRSL
-444 KNILSARRPVLGGN
+444 KTMLATRRPVLGGN

-465 SADYATQNEATN
+465 SAAYATQGEAVT
-477 DFFSQ
+477 DFFSK

-507 HLSGTGISRIILAG
+507 HLNSTGLSRIILAG
-521 YSCMTGCIDNSKL
+521 FSCMTGYIDGDKV
-534 TLAESEIVSAQG
+534 TLAESEIVSQNG
-546 GTVASI
+546 GAVASV
-552 HNSRAGLTYANKGS
+552 HNSRFGLSYSGKGAS
-566 SYEDGGLSSSLQ
+566 DEDGLSSTLQ
-578 HAVKVQLMNNDCD
+578 YRIKQQLMNSDCD
-591 IGTAWLRSRQRYSSS
+591 IGTAWLKTRQDYCKN
-606 TGQGRFVT
+606 TGGQQRFVLF
-614 MEQLLL
+614 EQLLL
-620 GDPLIALPPAVEAVT
+620 GDPLIALPPAVEAAT

-665 SVMRGLTVTGAGDFT
+665 KVMQGLTVTGEGDFT
-680 FAADGGVGSGVTFA
+680 FAADGGVGAGVTFA

-707 KGYFAQPTGAT
+707 KGYFAQPTNAT
-718 AVAITGS
+718 TVAITGS
-725 GITLDLGSTTPTF
+725 GITLDLGSTAPTF
-738 TTLTLDGGET
+738 STLTLNGGDT

-758 TEGQLASLLPLTVTN
+758 TEGQLASLLPLTVTK

-786 KENDTVQTVET
+786 KANDVVQTVAT
-797 DKITVTNGTVGFF
+797 DKITVTNGSIGFF
-810 TNPNVGL
+810 TNPNVGQA
-817 TYGRWD
+817 YGRWD
-823 GLYCPVELNNGSI
+823 GFYCPVELNNGSI

-879 FTVNQDATLSLAAAF
+879 FTVAQDATLDLAAAF
-894 ARGTADSKMVINNSG
+894 ATSTTANSKMVINNSG

-914 DATGLTGEV
+914 DATGLSGEV

-931 LTAIPLKNVTKL
+931 LTAIPLTNVTKL

-964 PAQGATLEKSTA
+964 PVGATLEKTG
-976 TVTVATLDGETES
+976 TVTVYASDNTET
-989 ALSGEFTT
+989 ALTGEFTS

-1009 WNTASGNWNTTDAN
+1009 WNTASGNWNTTESN
-1023 WLRNGTAATYTAG
+1023 KPWLLNGIESAYTAG
-1036 DKAYFP
+1036 AKAYFP
-1042 DINNGVTKVDEVTVT
+1042 DVESAATVSVNLT
-1057 LPSEVACDFVNFGN
+1057 EEVACDFVNFGN

-1083 SVASLQLGTQVNFTN
+1083 NIKNLQLGT
-1098 PVYSSDGVLATGGTN
+1098 PVTFSNTVQATSGTLVTGGTSA
-1113 TFTNLSTPSVDI
+1113 FTSLFTPSISVAD
-1125 ATGATVSA
+1125 GATISVETLSNTITTIKGLRFYPRKMKTGGGVCSLAEMRFYAANGTEVPLRAATATDAPGYTSSNVSYLWDDIVSGWTLKDGDKVWQVSA
-1133 TALSN
+1133 TA
-1138 TLSTIKAVRLYPLA
+1138 
-1152 THGGGATC
+1152 
-1160 EISELKFYNTSGEV
+1160 
-1174 SISSATRSEPTDIT
+1174 DI
-1188 FTSTGWTYLWDGVIN
+1188 FAN
-1203 GLNFAGYGAQPWSV
+1203 AGYYLQFIFNSEQPMV
-1217 TVNDVSSFTNGRYY
+1217 ATYKLANG
-1231 MQFTFA
+1231 FA
-1237 SAIPAITGLKIG
+1237 S
-1249 APYNNQS
+1249 YNNAP
-1256 TTSLK
+1256 TS
-1261 AFRVDVTT
+1261 FRVDVTP
-1269 DGLSWVTV
+1269 DGETWMTVSDVTGAITRGQGYV
-1277 CTASNTTLP
+1277 DLWYQSNPFSCTASRPTT
-1286 GKLIIDLW
+1286 
-1294 LNSGATFSCSTGGPT
+1294 
-1309 AVTVSAGGAYGL
+1309 VTVSAGGAYGL
-1321 KGTPNAEITCE
+1321 KGTPNAKITCE

-1339 VSGSALQYNAN
+1339 VSGSALQYNAKS
-1350 CTFVYPEEGTVT
+1350 TFVYPAEGTVT
-1362 IDPAALNLA
+1362 IDPTALNLA
-1371 DEASAQVI
+1371 DGASAQVI
-1379 KNNGKTLT
+1379 ANSGKTFT

-1404 TESGLNVIK
+1404 TESGLNVVK

-1421 RRTLTGRANWA
+1421 RRTLTGRATWA

-1451 RQPYADIELLTT
+1451 RQPCADIELLTT

-1468 KITESVS
+1468 KIEESVS

-1490 SEVDRSA
+1490 SGVDRSA

-1508 GAKVEAVTY
+1508 SATVEAVTY

-1529 FSTGD
+1529 FSTGT

-1582 SPMKAP
+1582 APMKAP